1 MIRQKLIDNKVGQG
15 AFRWRSHEISR
26 IEGLSDAVFGFAITL
41 LVVSLEVP
49 KTFSELSHLMSGFGA
64 FAISFLL
71 LFLVWFNQHKFFRR
85 YGLQD
90 ATTVW
95 LNAALLFVVLFYVYP
110 LKFLFTFLVDRFTGG
125 HGEIRLPNGNVEQMI
140 ESDQQM
146 GSLMLIFGLGYFAVF
161 AVFVLLHLHAYRKRE
176 SLELTDVERFDTL
189 SSIQE
194 SSLNCGIA
202 LVSICIV
209 LFAGSRYSGF
219 AGMFYMVTGVVMG
232 IHGYVMGSR
241 REKLVKRLS
250 PRGADSTSSPA
261 SLEPE
266 PVSE

>member
-1 MIRQKLIDNKVGQG
+1 MIRQKLIDNKIGQG
-15 AFRWRSHEISR
+15 AFRWRSYEVSR

-49 KTFSELSHLMSGFGA
+49 KTFGELAQLMNGFGA
-64 FAISFLL
+64 FAISFTL

-125 HGEIRLPNGNVEQMI
+125 HGEIRLPNGNVEEMI
-140 ESDQQM
+140 QNSDQM
-146 GSLMLIFGLGYFAVF
+146 GTLMIIFGIGYFAVF

-176 SLELTDVERFDTL
+176 ALELTNIERFDTI
-189 SSIQE
+189 SSVQE
-194 SSLNCGIA
+194 SGLNCGIA
-202 LVSICIV
+202 LVSVSIV
-209 LFAGSRYSGF
+209 LFAGARFSSL
-219 AGMFYMVTGVVMG
+219 AGMTYMLTGVVMA
-232 IHGYVMGSR
+232 IHGFIMGAR
-241 REKLVKRLS
+241 RKKLEKQVGEQAL
-250 PRGADSTSSPA
+250 DSA
-261 SLEPE
+261 
-266 PVSE
+266 